1 MPALGRDDNVGPG
14 AAPRADRFSCA
25 LTPGPAKGR
34 LPPMTLLGHD
44 LLGQVIRPPA
54 EAESIL
60 LQVTLG
66 CSHNKC
72 DFCPAYKG
80 KRFAIKSPQP
90 IRAALDHAAEHL
102 SDLRR
107 LFLCD
112 GDALILPQDR
122 LEDLLVDI
130 RARLPQVTRI
140 SSYAN
145 AKALSR
151 KTEAELA
158 RLRALGLSTLYLGLE
173 SGDDQVLA
181 EMHKWGDAAEHLRQA
196 AKAKAAGMKLSV
208 TVLLGL
214 GGRDRAREHAQATGR
229 ALSLMDPEQSAALA
243 LMVVPGTPLYERQ
256 ERGEFAPQAD
266 QGLLQELYWLL
277 EATDLSG
284 GLFFSNHASNPL
296 RLRLRLPRDK
306 ASGLAQVRAALD
318 GQTRLVPQSY
328 RRL

>member
-1 MPALGRDDNVGPG
+1 
-14 AAPRADRFSCA
+14 
-25 LTPGPAKGR
+25 
-34 LPPMTLLGHD
+34 MTLMGHD
-44 LLGQVIRPPA
+44 LEGQVIRPPA

-80 KRFAIKSPQP
+80 KRFAIKEPARISS
-90 IRAALDHAAEHL
+90 ALDHAARHL
-102 SDLRR
+102 PEVRR

-122 LEDLLVDI
+122 LEALLADI
-130 RARLPQVTRI
+130 RQRLPQVTRI
-140 SSYAN
+140 SAYAN

-151 KTEAELA
+151 KTGAELA
-158 RLRALGLSTLYLGLE
+158 RLRALGLGTLYLGLE
-173 SGDDQVLA
+173 SGSDAVLA
-181 EMHKWGDAAEHLRQA
+181 DMHKWGDVDEHLRQA
-196 AKAKAAGMKLSV
+196 AKAREAGLKLSV

-214 GGRDRAREHAQATGR
+214 GGRDGGREHAEATGR
-229 ALSLMDPEQSAALA
+229 ALSRMDPEQAAALA
-243 LMVVPGTPLYERQ
+243 LMVVPGTPLYGRL
-256 ERGEFAPQAD
+256 ERGEFLPQDD
-266 QGLLQELYWLL
+266 QGLLRELSWLL
-277 EATDLSG
+277 EATDLSR

-306 ASGLAQVRAALD
+306 AAGLALVRAALD
-318 GQTRLVPQSY
+318 GQQPLVPRSY